1 MSDEFMQYVWMSV
14 GGEFT
19 QLYQLNTNCLY
30 FLSCVETV
38 KTYIKRKNVSINKNI
53 KIELQFSLKLMFSQ
67 RKGSQIYHNILNNNE
82 YEPNCCKK
90 WIKKLQNELNFKRIF
105 LKISKI
111 REMKYKWFQVR
122 LVHRVLATNIILKEM
137 KVLSNNLLTFCNQEK
152 ETIEHIFLK

>member
-67 RKGSQIYHNILNNNE
+67 RKGSQIYHNILNNE

-90 WIKKLQNELNFKRIF
+90 WIKN
-105 LKISKI
+105 
-111 REMKYKWFQVR
+111 
-122 LVHRVLATNIILKEM
+122 
-137 KVLSNNLLTFCNQEK
+137 
-152 ETIEHIFLK
+152 